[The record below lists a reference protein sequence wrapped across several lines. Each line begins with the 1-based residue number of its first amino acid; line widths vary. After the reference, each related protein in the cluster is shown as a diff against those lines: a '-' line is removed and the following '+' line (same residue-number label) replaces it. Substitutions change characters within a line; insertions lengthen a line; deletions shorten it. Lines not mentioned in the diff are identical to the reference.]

1 MSIWKTMSCSLAQS
15 NWRRESSMAP
25 DAMVLAVS
33 ENHEE
38 LEQLQH
44 LFAESNWTLQ
54 VLGSLAE
61 AKRWLRQNAVPV
73 VLCTPQ
79 LPDGGRKDMLR
90 VTEQIDRS
98 PNLVV
103 ASRHADDRLWA
114 EVLNLGGYDVLPLP
128 AHASDTFR
136 TVSGAW
142 HNWKARS
149 DVEALAG
156 IR

>member
-1 MSIWKTMSCSLAQS
+1 
-15 NWRRESSMAP
+15 
-25 DAMVLAVS
+25 MVLAVS

-61 AKRWLRQNAVPV
+61 AKRWLKQNPVPV
-73 VLCTPQ
+73 VLCAPQ
-79 LPDGGRKDMLR
+79 LPDGNWKGMLE
-90 VTEQIDRS
+90 VTEQIDPA

-128 AHASDTFR
+128 AHASDMFR
-136 TVSGAW
+136 TLSGAW
-142 HNWKARS
+142 RNWKARS
-149 DVEALAG
+149 DVEALAEL
-156 IR
+156 R

>member
-1 MSIWKTMSCSLAQS
+1 
-15 NWRRESSMAP
+15 MAP
-25 DAMVLAVS
+25 DNTILAVS
-33 ENHEE
+33 GNHEE
-38 LEQLQH
+38 LEQLQR
-44 LFAESNWTLQ
+44 LFTESSWTLQ
-54 VLGSLAE
+54 VLGTLAE
-61 AKRWLRQNAVPV
+61 AKRWLRQNPVPV
-73 VLCTPQ
+73 SLCAPQ
-79 LPDGGRKDMLR
+79 LPDGDWKGMLR
-90 VTEQIDRS
+90 VTEQIDPS

-128 AHASDTFR
+128 AHALDTFR

>member
-1 MSIWKTMSCSLAQS
+1 
-15 NWRRESSMAP
+15 MAP

-33 ENHEE
+33 GDRQE

-44 LFAESNWTLQ
+44 LFTESSWMVQ
-54 VLGSLAE
+54 ALGSLAE
-61 AKRWLRQNAVPV
+61 ARKWLRQNAVPV
-73 VLCTPQ
+73 VLCAPQ
-79 LPDGGRKDMLR
+79 LPDGDWKDMLR
-90 VTEQIDRS
+90 VTEQIDPS

-128 AHASDTFR
+128 AHALDTFR